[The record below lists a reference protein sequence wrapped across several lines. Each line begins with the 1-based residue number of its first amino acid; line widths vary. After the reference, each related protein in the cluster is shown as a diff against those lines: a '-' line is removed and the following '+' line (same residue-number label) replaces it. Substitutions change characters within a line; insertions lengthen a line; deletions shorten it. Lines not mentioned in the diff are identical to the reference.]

1 MNTLTGDHTWRCM
14 VCKRTDRPFDAIS
27 VAYRPPPAEYAGV
40 MPHINVSYCNDRPEC
55 VAVATAAGPWPL
67 GAGKTPTAPPTD
79 DAVTAALDVVWC
91 AAVDASTS
99 PDFNGDAVAREQ
111 YRILAFAQARKRLG
125 L

>member
-1 MNTLTGDHTWRCM
+1 MNTLAGDYTWRCM
-14 VCKRTDRPFDAIS
+14 VCKRADRPFDAIS
-27 VAYRPPPAEYAGV
+27 VAYRPPPLEYAGV

-67 GAGKTPTAPPTD
+67 GANEAPAD
-79 DAVTAALDVVWC
+79 DAVTAALDAVWC

-99 PDFNGDAVAREQ
+99 PDFDGDDVAREQ
-111 YRILAFAQARKRLG
+111 YRIRAIAQARKRLG